1 MRRLTAALLPMLLLL
16 TGCMNT
22 TDDEGVDRSSSEPRP
37 FIEIKA
43 PPTYHVLSGYDPK
56 WETYIRE
63 GIEMA
68 RAYWGSYGPTHVWIG
83 GREDDGA
90 IDDATREAFIDE
102 YCRWR
107 VAGTERTLEECRPYV
122 TERFIDVIESDQPEA
137 YLSWVDEKSQPEA
150 ELVFL
155 NVHEWFYEEDS
166 VPDPVLRGIHE
177 YTHVFQM
184 AFGRMPTWMMEGGAV
199 FAESWLIH
207 MLGRRPLAF
216 NLSRILER
224 ADSIRETGLTI
235 ADMEDIDTAPDHV
248 AKHHLELAYDTGAWA
263 VMFLIHRSPGRSVAR
278 YRDVFHPLVTKLGWE
293 QALCEYLSMEN
304 KRNFYDQFERFM
316 SLSRDERLKILD
328 DLQP

>member
-1 MRRLTAALLPMLLLL
+1 MRRGSACLLTTTLLLI
-16 TGCMNT
+16 GCLGSA
-22 TDDEGVDRSSSEPRP
+22 DDERAARSSPKEPP
-37 FIEIKA
+37 FIKVEG
-43 PPTYHVLSGYDPK
+43 PPTYHVLEGYDPK
-56 WETYIRE
+56 WQAYILE
-63 GIEMA
+63 GIELA